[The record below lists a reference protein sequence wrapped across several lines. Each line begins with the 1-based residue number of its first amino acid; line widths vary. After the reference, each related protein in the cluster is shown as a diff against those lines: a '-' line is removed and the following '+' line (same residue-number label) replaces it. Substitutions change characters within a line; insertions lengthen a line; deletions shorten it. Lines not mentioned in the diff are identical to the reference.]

1 MYSGFIAV
9 CLEAGTGFLKRRQE
23 CKRMLS
29 LWQDP
34 FYMLKIVIY
43 LYIMKEDLY
52 AVVSLAFSSL
62 NKFLYELSICIFG
75 KNTPC
80 ITGSIF

>member
-1 MYSGFIAV
+1 MYSGLIAV
-9 CLEAGTGFLKRRQE
+9 CLEAGPGFLKRRQE

-52 AVVSLAFSSL
+52 AVVSLAFLSL
-62 NKFLYELSICIFG
+62 NKFLYELSYAFLAKIL
-75 KNTPC
+75 PV
-80 ITGSIF
+80 

>member
-1 MYSGFIAV
+1 MAASFFICV
-9 CLEAGTGFLKRRQE
+9 KL
-23 CKRMLS
+23 
-29 LWQDP
+29 
-34 FYMLKIVIY
+34 